1 MKGDLYIDPADNMIM
16 VYLGGHP
23 RHKGR
28 HMFYCP
34 TATSGESKLNVPYGN
49 NIFYYDQHDLRYL
62 EKVNEENT
70 V

>member
-1 MKGDLYIDPADNMIM
+1 MMKGDLYIDPADNMIM
-16 VYLGGHP
+16 MYMGGHP
-23 RHKGR
+23 MHKGR

-34 TATSGESKLNVPYGN
+34 TAGGGSKGDNV
-49 NIFYYDQHDLRYL
+49 FYYDQHDLKYL